1 MNIKKPN
8 YYNISLEEIKNLH
21 GDKKPRLLLH
31 GCCGPCSCW
40 PLLFLC
46 PHFDVTIMFNN
57 SNIYP
62 EAEYT
67 KRLEEL
73 KRLLECIKRDFN
85 FDVGLVV
92 TPYDNDEFDKDL
104 APYGNEREGGRRCMI
119 CYRKRMG
126 EAYDYAEE
134 NGFDYFTT
142 VMTISRQKNSLID
155 RKSTRLNSS
164 HT

>member
-62 EAEYT
+62 ESEYN
-67 KRLEEL
+67 KRLDEL
-73 KRLLECIKRDFN
+73 KRLLEYVKRDFG

-104 APYGNEREGGRRCMI
+104 APHKDEKEGGRRCMI

-142 VMTISRQKNSLID
+142 
-155 RKSTRLNSS
+155 
-164 HT
+164 